1 MISVNE
7 ITITTREQRE
17 LLLIV
22 CLFVWSFF
30 VCFIFFF
37 NNLRGVLSRE
47 RNRRKQGFTLEEKRG
62 KGRGPQSSCVLSAE
76 LKKRKVKTKNVH
88 VSLKPWSLCQ
98 HCPSLFDLI
107 FLFPFSNLFN
117 IFNYFFFLL
126 SFSLLSYG
134 MSMAFWRRDDLLL
147 SVAVRCSKVQSPV
160 SKFPILSLLLRRIWW
175 RVVILLCT
183 IATFSTR

>member
-1 MISVNE
+1 M
-7 ITITTREQRE
+7 R
-17 LLLIV
+17 
-22 CLFVWSFF
+22 
-30 VCFIFFF
+30 FI
-37 NNLRGVLSRE
+37 
-47 RNRRKQGFTLEEKRG
+47 
-62 KGRGPQSSCVLSAE
+62 GRA
-76 LKKRKVKTKNVH
+76 KKRKVKTKNVH